1 MGGGVVFPRPGAVS
15 SFGWSPRLR
24 IVIQDQVFWR
34 PDVNVGQRLKRNR
47 YSQDLI
53 NHRGEI
59 WQLALE
65 QGWLPRELD
74 LPLIARVEGRPGFW
88 DEDSASLM
96 TVLRIQ
102 TDVN

>member
-1 MGGGVVFPRPGAVS
+1 MVTSPSHCHPGPGLLEAGRQCWAEVEEKS
-15 SFGWSPRLR
+15 
-24 IVIQDQVFWR
+24 I
-34 PDVNVGQRLKRNR
+34 
-47 YSQDLI
+47 SQDLI